1 MKKLYLYNSLT
12 KSREPF
18 APISND
24 EVKIYSCGPTVYDF
38 PHIGN
43 YRSFL
48 FSDLLHR
55 TLKAFGYRVKLVMNI
70 TDIDDKTIKA
80 SLAHKESL
88 KSYTDRY
95 TQAFLQDLKDL
106 QILQA
111 SHYPRATDNI
121 KEMIEMIKVLLE
133 KKHAYIADGSV
144 YFRLSTFPNYGKLNH
159 FKLED
164 QIVGA
169 GGRNDSDEYKKE
181 NFSDFVLWKKY
192 QESDGDVF
200 YDSPFGKGRPGWHIE
215 CSAMSRRFLG
225 DHFDI
230 HTGGTDNRFP
240 HHENE
245 IAQSECFSGK
255 DFVNY
260 WLHVAH
266 LLVEGE
272 KMSKSLGN
280 FYTLR
285 DLTKRNINPLT
296 LRYMMLSTHYRNPF
310 NFTLEGVSAV
320 EKAIARVNR
329 TVQRLEEQQKE
340 LAIEAASDK
349 KSPTE
354 KKIHANEDKV
364 VEKMEREIDRFYQA
378 LADDLNTSSA
388 LSVLFDVLALV
399 NPLLDK
405 NQMTDKIAKSL
416 TVFLHKVDEI
426 FCFIDFDSTESKI
439 PKDISDLAEKR
450 DEARKNKDY
459 ALSDQL
465 RDEII
470 AKGYKVED
478 AANKTVVKKHDA

>member
-1 MKKLYLYNSLT
+1 MKKIYLYNSLT
-12 KSREPF
+12 KSRELF
-18 APISND
+18 TPISAD

-48 FSDLLHR
+48 FSDLLNR

-80 SLAHKESL
+80 SIEHKESL
-88 KSYTDRY
+88 KAYTDRY
-95 TQAFLQDLKDL
+95 TQAFLEDLKDL
-106 QILQA
+106 KVLKA
-111 SHYPRATDNI
+111 AHYPRATDHI

-133 KKHAYIADGSV
+133 KKHAYIAEGSV
-144 YFRLSTFPNYGKLNH
+144 YFRLSTFKDYGKLNH

-192 QESDGDVF
+192 QESDGDIF

-255 DFVNY
+255 EFVNY

-285 DLTKRNINPLT
+285 DLTKKDIDPVT

-310 NFTLEGVSAV
+310 NFTLEGVSAMQ
-320 EKAIARVNR
+320 KAISRVNR
-329 TVQRLEEQQKE
+329 TVQRLKE
-340 LAIEAASDK
+340 IILNKNPQFDEGEI
-349 KSPTE
+349 
-354 KKIHANEDKV
+354 
-364 VEKMEREIDRFYQA
+364 VEKIEKETERFYDA

-405 NQMTDKIAKSL
+405 NEMTSKISQSF
-416 TVFLHKVDEI
+416 TSFLHKVDEI
-426 FCFIDFDSTESKI
+426 FCFINFDLSEDEI
-439 PKDISDLAEKR
+439 PKEIITLAEKR

-459 ALSDQL
+459 ALSDKL

-470 AKGYKVED
+470 SKGYKVED
-478 AANKTVVKKHDA
+478 SANKTIVKKDGA